1 LAEVKQSQ
9 GLTWKFLLFSLPIVK
24 KSFGY
29 IFLLALAWCLLFGC
43 SVSPNASQDKRTD
56 FPMRFVLDKSRDLK
70 ETISGNTFVATLPGI
85 HPVFGEALTIR
96 VRGLQAESIKE
107 KDPRRAA
114 LAFDQWLRFKRAM
127 EDARMVELRNIE
139 RGAGDFW
146 VWADLY
152 LDGRLIQ

>member
-1 LAEVKQSQ
+1 LAQVKQSQ
-9 GLTWKFLLFSLPIVK
+9 GLTWKFLLFSLPVVK
-24 KSFGY
+24 KSRGY
-29 IFLLALAWCLLFGC
+29 IFFFALALSLLFGC
-43 SVSPNASQDKRTD
+43 SVSPNASQEKRTA

-96 VRGLQAESIKE
+96 VRGIQAESVQE
-107 KDPRRAA
+107 KNPQKAA

-127 EDARMVELRNIE
+127 EDARTVELRNIE